1 MRVMTESSGSDSR
14 GTNTM
19 KTPANMTEEETVGHI
34 NKVVNRISPKYVFY
48 GYTLDDIKQE
58 SFLICMDALD
68 RYDNN
73 RPLENF
79 LSVHLSNRL
88 KNFVR
93 DNHFLQEEQE
103 KGRVL
108 QPGQLENDH
117 TIVDY
122 EEKYSIDEDYID
134 YTDIIDKLD
143 REIPA
148 SIRMDYLKIV
158 HEAPIPK
165 NRRLEVMS
173 YINYILQ
180 SYGYLEETDEEG

>member
-1 MRVMTESSGSDSR
+1 MTEDQVMTSIE
-14 GTNTM
+14 
-19 KTPANMTEEETVGHI
+19 
-34 NKVVNRISPKYVFY
+34 KVIKRISPKYTFY

-58 SFLICMDALD
+58 SFLICMDALN
-68 RYDNN
+68 RYDEK

-79 LSVHLSNRL
+79 LSVNLSNRL

-93 DNHFLQEEQE
+93 DNHFLAEEEE
-103 KGRVL
+103 KAKIT

-117 TIVDY
+117 SIVDY
-122 EEKYSIDEDYID
+122 EEKFSIPEYSID
-134 YTDIIDKLD
+134 YTDIIDLLNT
-143 REIPA
+143 EIPA

-158 HEAPIPK
+158 HEVPLSK
-165 NRRLEVMS
+165 NRRQEVMD

>member
-1 MRVMTESSGSDSR
+1 MRIP
-14 GTNTM
+14 
-19 KTPANMTEEETVGHI
+19 KNMTEDQVMTSIE
-34 NKVVNRISPKYVFY
+34 KVIKRISPKYTFY

-58 SFLICMDALD
+58 SFLICMDALN
-68 RYDNN
+68 RYDEK

-79 LSVHLSNRL
+79 LSVNLSNRL

-93 DNHFLQEEQE
+93 DNHFLAEEEE
-103 KGRVL
+103 KAKIT

-117 TIVDY
+117 SIVDY
-122 EEKYSIDEDYID
+122 EEKFSIPEYSID
-134 YTDIIDKLD
+134 YTDIIDLLNT
-143 REIPA
+143 EIPA

-158 HEAPIPK
+158 HEVPLSK
-165 NRRLEVMS
+165 NRRQEVMD

>member
-1 MRVMTESSGSDSR
+1 
-14 GTNTM
+14 M
-19 KTPANMTEEETVGHI
+19 KTPTNMTEEETVEHI

-103 KGRVL
+103 KGRVI

-158 HEAPIPK
+158 HEAPISK

>member
-1 MRVMTESSGSDSR
+1 
-14 GTNTM
+14 
-19 KTPANMTEEETVGHI
+19 MTEEETLDHI

-48 GYTLDDIKQE
+48 GYTLDDMKQE

-68 RYDNN
+68 KYDNN

-79 LSVHLSNRL
+79 LSVCLSNRL

-103 KGRVL
+103 KGKIV

-117 TIVDY
+117 TIVDH

-134 YTDIIDKLD
+134 YVDIVEKLD
-143 REIPA
+143 KEIPA

-158 HEAPIPK
+158 HEVSLPK

>member
-1 MRVMTESSGSDSR
+1 MTEDQVMASI
-14 GTNTM
+14 
-19 KTPANMTEEETVGHI
+19 E
-34 NKVVNRISPKYVFY
+34 KVVKRISPKYTFY

-58 SFLICMDALD
+58 SFLICMDALN
-68 RYDNN
+68 RYDEK

-79 LSVHLSNRL
+79 LSVNLSNRL

-93 DNHFLQEEQE
+93 DNHFLAEEEE
-103 KGRVL
+103 KAKIT

-117 TIVDY
+117 SIVDN
-122 EEKYSIDEDYID
+122 EEKFSIPEYSID
-134 YTDIIDKLD
+134 YTDIIDLLNT
-143 REIPA
+143 EIPA

-158 HEAPIPK
+158 HEVPLPK
-165 NRRLEVMS
+165 NRRQEVMD

>member
-1 MRVMTESSGSDSR
+1 MRIP
-14 GTNTM
+14 
-19 KTPANMTEEETVGHI
+19 KNMTEDQVMTSIE
-34 NKVVNRISPKYVFY
+34 KVVKRISPKYTFY

-58 SFLICMDALD
+58 SFLICMDALN
-68 RYDNN
+68 RYDEK

-79 LSVHLSNRL
+79 LSVNLSNRL

-93 DNHFLQEEQE
+93 DNHFLAEEEE
-103 KGRVL
+103 KAKIT

-117 TIVDY
+117 SIVDN
-122 EEKYSIDEDYID
+122 EEKFSIPEYSID
-134 YTDIIDKLD
+134 YTDIIDLLNT
-143 REIPA
+143 EIPA

-158 HEAPIPK
+158 HEVPLPK
-165 NRRLEVMS
+165 NRRQEVMD

>member
-1 MRVMTESSGSDSR
+1 
-14 GTNTM
+14 M
-19 KTPANMTEEETVGHI
+19 KTPTNMTEEETVGHI

-68 RYDNN
+68 RYDEK

-79 LSVHLSNRL
+79 LSVNLSNRL

-93 DNHFLQEEQE
+93 DNHFLADEEQ
-103 KGRVL
+103 KAKIT

-117 TIVDY
+117 TIVDQ
-122 EEKYSIDEDYID
+122 EEKFTIPEYSIDYS
-134 YTDIIDKLD
+134 DIVELLNA
-143 REIPA
+143 EIPA
-148 SIRMDYLKIV
+148 SIRMDYLKVV
-158 HEAPIPK
+158 HEIPLSK

>member
-1 MRVMTESSGSDSR
+1 MEAPGNDSH
-14 GTNTM
+14 GTSLM
-19 KTPANMTEEETVGHI
+19 KIPDSMTEEQTVDHI
-34 NKVVNRISPKYVFY
+34 NRVVNRISPKYVFY
-48 GYTLDDIKQE
+48 GYTLDDMKQE
-58 SFLICMDALD
+58 SFLICMDALEK
-68 RYDNN
+68 YDDN

-79 LSVHLSNRL
+79 LSVCLSNRL

-103 KGRVL
+103 KGKIV

-117 TIVDY
+117 TIVDHQG
-122 EEKYSIDEDYID
+122 KYAIDEDYID
-134 YTDIIDKLD
+134 YADIVDKLD
-143 REIPA
+143 KEIPA

-158 HEAPIPK
+158 HEVPLPK

>member
-1 MRVMTESSGSDSR
+1 
-14 GTNTM
+14 M
-19 KTPANMTEEETVGHI
+19 KIPENMTYEETMDKI
-34 NKVVNRISPKYVFY
+34 DKVIKRIAPGYVFY
-48 GYTLDDIKQE
+48 GFTLDDIKQE
-58 SFLICMDALD
+58 SFIICMDALT
-68 RYDNN
+68 RYDSN

-93 DNHFLQEEQE
+93 DNHFSSEDED

-108 QPGQLENDH
+108 QPGQLDNDH
-117 TIVDY
+117 TIVDKQ
-122 EEKYSIDEDYID
+122 EKFCIPEYLTDYSDAIEI
-134 YTDIIDKLD
+134 LN

-158 HEAPIPK
+158 HEVPVPK
-165 NRRLEVMS
+165 NRRQEVMD

-180 SYGYLEETDEEG
+180 SYGYLEEANEEG

>member
-1 MRVMTESSGSDSR
+1 MRIP
-14 GTNTM
+14 
-19 KTPANMTEEETVGHI
+19 KNMTEDQVMTSIE
-34 NKVVNRISPKYVFY
+34 KVIKRISPKYTFY

-58 SFLICMDALD
+58 SFLICMDALN
-68 RYDNN
+68 RYDEK

-79 LSVHLSNRL
+79 LSVNLSNRL

-93 DNHFLQEEQE
+93 DNHFLAEEEE
-103 KGRVL
+103 KAKIA

-117 TIVDY
+117 SIVDH
-122 EEKYSIDEDYID
+122 EEKFSIPEYSID
-134 YTDIIDKLD
+134 YTDIIDLLNT
-143 REIPA
+143 EIPA

-158 HEAPIPK
+158 HEVPLPK
-165 NRRLEVMS
+165 NRRQEVMD

>member
-1 MRVMTESSGSDSR
+1 MRIP
-14 GTNTM
+14 
-19 KTPANMTEEETVGHI
+19 KNMTEDQVMTSIE
-34 NKVVNRISPKYVFY
+34 KVIKRISPKYTFY

-58 SFLICMDALD
+58 SFLICMDALN
-68 RYDNN
+68 RYDEK

-79 LSVHLSNRL
+79 LSVNLSNRL

-93 DNHFLQEEQE
+93 DNYFLAEEEE
-103 KGRVL
+103 KAKIT

-117 TIVDY
+117 SIVDY
-122 EEKYSIDEDYID
+122 EEKFSIPEYSID
-134 YTDIIDKLD
+134 YTDIIDLLNT
-143 REIPA
+143 EIPA

-158 HEAPIPK
+158 HEVPLSK
-165 NRRLEVMS
+165 NRRQEVMD

>member
-1 MRVMTESSGSDSR
+1 MRIP
-14 GTNTM
+14 
-19 KTPANMTEEETVGHI
+19 KNMTEDQVMTSIE
-34 NKVVNRISPKYVFY
+34 KVIKRISPKYTFY

-58 SFLICMDALD
+58 SFLICMDALK
-68 RYDNN
+68 RYDEK

-79 LSVHLSNRL
+79 LSVNLSNRL

-93 DNHFLQEEQE
+93 DNHFLAEEEE
-103 KGRVL
+103 KAKIA

-117 TIVDY
+117 SIVDN
-122 EEKYSIDEDYID
+122 EEKFSIPEYSID
-134 YTDIIDKLD
+134 YTDIIDLLNT
-143 REIPA
+143 EIPA

-158 HEAPIPK
+158 HEVPLPK
-165 NRRLEVMS
+165 NRRQEVMD

>member
-1 MRVMTESSGSDSR
+1 MTEDQVMTSIE
-14 GTNTM
+14 
-19 KTPANMTEEETVGHI
+19 
-34 NKVVNRISPKYVFY
+34 KVIKRISPKYTFY

-58 SFLICMDALD
+58 SFLICMDALK
-68 RYDNN
+68 RYDEK

-79 LSVHLSNRL
+79 LSVNLSNRL

-93 DNHFLQEEQE
+93 DNHFLAEEEE
-103 KGRVL
+103 KAKIA

-117 TIVDY
+117 SIVDN
-122 EEKYSIDEDYID
+122 EEKFSIPEYSVD
-134 YTDIIDKLD
+134 YTDIIDLLNT
-143 REIPA
+143 EIPA

-158 HEAPIPK
+158 HEVPLPK
-165 NRRLEVMS
+165 NRRHEVMD

>member
-1 MRVMTESSGSDSR
+1 MRIP
-14 GTNTM
+14 
-19 KTPANMTEEETVGHI
+19 KNMTEDQVMASIE
-34 NKVVNRISPKYVFY
+34 KVVKRISPKYTFY

-58 SFLICMDALD
+58 SFLICMDALN
-68 RYDNN
+68 RYDEK

-79 LSVHLSNRL
+79 LSVNLSNRL

-93 DNHFLQEEQE
+93 DNHFLAEEEE
-103 KGRVL
+103 KAKIT

-117 TIVDY
+117 SIVDN
-122 EEKYSIDEDYID
+122 EEKFSIPEYSID
-134 YTDIIDKLD
+134 YTDIIDLLNT
-143 REIPA
+143 EIPA

-158 HEAPIPK
+158 HEVPLPK
-165 NRRLEVMS
+165 NRRQEVMD

>member
-1 MRVMTESSGSDSR
+1 MRIP
-14 GTNTM
+14 
-19 KTPANMTEEETVGHI
+19 KNMTEDQVMTSIE
-34 NKVVNRISPKYVFY
+34 KVIKRISPKYTFY

-58 SFLICMDALD
+58 SFLICMDALN
-68 RYDNN
+68 RYDEK

-79 LSVHLSNRL
+79 LSVNLSNRL

-93 DNHFLQEEQE
+93 DNHFLAEEEE
-103 KGRVL
+103 KAKIT

-117 TIVDY
+117 SIVDN
-122 EEKYSIDEDYID
+122 EEKFSIPEYSID
-134 YTDIIDKLD
+134 YTDIIDLLNT
-143 REIPA
+143 EIPA

-158 HEAPIPK
+158 HEVPLPK
-165 NRRLEVMS
+165 NRRQEVMD

>member
-1 MRVMTESSGSDSR
+1 MRIP
-14 GTNTM
+14 
-19 KTPANMTEEETVGHI
+19 KNMTEDQVMTSIE
-34 NKVVNRISPKYVFY
+34 KVIKRISPKYTFY

-58 SFLICMDALD
+58 SFLICMDALN
-68 RYDNN
+68 RYDEK

-79 LSVHLSNRL
+79 LSVNLSNRL

-93 DNHFLQEEQE
+93 DNHFLAEEEE
-103 KGRVL
+103 KAKIA

-117 TIVDY
+117 SIVDN
-122 EEKYSIDEDYID
+122 EEKFSIPEYSID
-134 YTDIIDKLD
+134 YTDIIDLLNT
-143 REIPA
+143 EIPA

-158 HEAPIPK
+158 HEVPLPK
-165 NRRLEVMS
+165 NRRQEVMD

>member
-1 MRVMTESSGSDSR
+1 MTEDQVMTSIE
-14 GTNTM
+14 
-19 KTPANMTEEETVGHI
+19 
-34 NKVVNRISPKYVFY
+34 KVIKRISPKYTFY

-58 SFLICMDALD
+58 SFLICMDALK
-68 RYDNN
+68 RYDEK

-79 LSVHLSNRL
+79 LSVNLSNRL

-93 DNHFLQEEQE
+93 DNHFLAEEEE
-103 KGRVL
+103 KAKIA

-117 TIVDY
+117 SIVDN
-122 EEKYSIDEDYID
+122 EEKFSIPEYSID
-134 YTDIIDKLD
+134 YTDIIDLLNT
-143 REIPA
+143 EIPA

-158 HEAPIPK
+158 HEVPLPK
-165 NRRLEVMS
+165 NRRQEVMD

>member
-1 MRVMTESSGSDSR
+1 MRIP
-14 GTNTM
+14 
-19 KTPANMTEEETVGHI
+19 KNMTEDQVMTSIE
-34 NKVVNRISPKYVFY
+34 KVIKRISPKYTFY

-58 SFLICMDALD
+58 SFLICMDALN
-68 RYDNN
+68 RYDEK

-79 LSVHLSNRL
+79 LSVNLSNRL

-93 DNHFLQEEQE
+93 DNYFLAEEEE
-103 KGRVL
+103 KAKIT

-117 TIVDY
+117 SIVDH
-122 EEKYSIDEDYID
+122 EEKFSIPEYSID
-134 YTDIIDKLD
+134 YTDIIDLLNT
-143 REIPA
+143 EIPA

-158 HEAPIPK
+158 HEVPLPK
-165 NRRLEVMS
+165 NRRQEVMD